1 MEFRNLLLIDDDTD
15 DQEIFISAIEIVSAS
30 VICTA
35 MTDASEAFQ
44 KLLTGELRPD
54 LIFVDLNMPIMNGQE
69 FLAKL
74 KKEEHL
80 QSVPV
85 IIFSTSASPET
96 IANTKELGAANFIT
110 KPNSFN
116 ELVKI
121 LSSLFIN

>member
-80 QSVPV
+80 QSVTV